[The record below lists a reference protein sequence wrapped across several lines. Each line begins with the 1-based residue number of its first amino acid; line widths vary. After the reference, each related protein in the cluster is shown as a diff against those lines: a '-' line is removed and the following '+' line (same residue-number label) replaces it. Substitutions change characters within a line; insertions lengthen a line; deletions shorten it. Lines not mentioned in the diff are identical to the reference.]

1 MGVPS
6 VSFCG
11 QDANDSRPAQTNK
24 LAAARPLRLVA
35 VTSLPPR
42 HWHANT
48 AGVTQ
53 KQVELFCGELVAV
66 ARQALR
72 LGGRA
77 VDRTRQKKRQVL
89 PFVKSPKWAGWWLVA
104 CQARPRSTGLK
115 EGARRFSSFSSFCP
129 PTHGPSHPIF
139 PSPSPPHPS
148 PIPHSSD
155 YRVPFCCGRRL
166 ILASPPPPSAT
177 LLRALHSALC
187 TRAAFESGSV
197 GTAPPLSWLNCRLV
211 DSLLSPLG
219 ASAFS
224 NFSTTTSSS
233 SPNRA
238 LGRARCRAP
247 HAIAG
252 RPPFTQRRGP
262 QHQTAAKRHLI
273 AVASNNP
280 SIRRTPHTARPT
292 TVQSSPPWLLRRC
305 PLRLCACPHTASQ
318 THTLCRAC
326 ALARHTCLSPI
337 ARDGHSHGRCRCR
350 CRAPGSPVARHR
362 QPPGLCASHRQSAAD
377 LAHHENALF
386 FAQFSPTRSELPGGR

>member
-35 VTSLPPR
+35 ATSRPPR

-72 LGGRA
+72 LGGR
-77 VDRTRQKKRQVL
+77 RWTGPGKKRQVL

-115 EGARRFSSFSSFCP
+115 EGGAPLLLFLLFLPAHTRS
-129 PTHGPSHPIF
+129 I
-139 PSPSPPHPS
+139 PPHLSFPIIPPPS
-148 PIPHSSD
+148 PILPTTESLFAVVAVSSSLPRLRLLRL
-155 YRVPFCCGRRL
+155 YCVLCTLHPRCLRIGICRYCAAAFVAQLSARRL
-166 ILASPPPPSAT
+166 AAVSARRLRVFQFLNNH
-177 LLRALHSALC
+177 LL
-187 TRAAFESGSV
+187 
-197 GTAPPLSWLNCRLV
+197 
-211 DSLLSPLG
+211 
-219 ASAFS
+219 
-224 NFSTTTSSS
+224 S
-233 SPNRA
+233 SPNGA
-238 LGRARCRAP
+238 PGRARCRAP

-377 LAHHENALF
+377 LAHHENAPF